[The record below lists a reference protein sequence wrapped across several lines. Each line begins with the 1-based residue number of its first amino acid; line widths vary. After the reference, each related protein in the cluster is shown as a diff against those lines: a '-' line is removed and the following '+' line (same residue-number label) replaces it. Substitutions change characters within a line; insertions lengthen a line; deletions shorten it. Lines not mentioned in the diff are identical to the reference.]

1 MTSPFVTWTDEPTAH
16 ANKRIEV
23 TVRVDFIL
31 PNEGGSSGLSDF
43 RRRQL
48 PKLVAATE
56 AKWRG
61 KFKCYDFVLTIVWKE
76 VASRADAADDALDF
90 EVKEGFGYGQTH
102 STGPDDPAKAV
113 SGDPAD
119 AVTPLRGTD
128 DQPNFIGTDPNL
140 FAHEIGHVI
149 GLDDGYQTRPWWKFW
164 GSDDRQPIP
173 GHPPDVMQSPML
185 PVLPSTIARVVHRHY
200 GKSFDDAMKCPLG
213 LRFGPSNFDLILAS
227 IDNISLDATTERYD
241 APSTDPALETQPATF
256 TGTFRASGEYLTRFP
271 GLPFS
276 ASGDLVVPVTF
287 QLDLAHEPISLSID
301 LSFWQL
307 SQSLQWDPVSSLPY
321 ASAPLIIHADGAE
334 LDSSM
339 LWPGP
344 PLQPEFYVP
353 GPGST
358 P

>member
-23 TVRVDFIL
+23 TVRVNFIV
-31 PNEGGSSGLSDF
+31 PDEGGNLNDF

-48 PKLVAATE
+48 PKLVADTE

-61 KFKCYDFVLTIVWKE
+61 TFKCYDFVLTIVWQEAKSVADVPADTIDYVIKE
-76 VASRADAADDALDF
+76 DV
-90 EVKEGFGYGQTH
+90 GHGQTH
-102 STGPDDPAKAV
+102 STGPDDEDKAV
-113 SGDPAD
+113 SEDPAD

-128 DQPNFIGTDPNL
+128 ESPNFVSIDPNL

-149 GLDDGYQTRPWWKFW
+149 GLDDGYHTNPWWKFW
-164 GSDDRQPIP
+164 GSDDHHALP

-213 LRFGPSNFDLILAS
+213 LRFGPSTFDLILAS

-276 ASGDLVVPVTF
+276 ASGDLAVPVTF
-287 QLDLAHEPISLSID
+287 QLDLAHEPANLSID

-307 SQSLQWDPVSSLPY
+307 SQTVQWDPVSGLPF
-321 ASAPLIIHADGAE
+321 AAAPLIIHADGSE
-334 LDSSM
+334 LDSSL

-344 PLQPEFYVP
+344 ALQPEFYVP
-353 GPGST
+353 DST
-358 P
+358 GTS